1 MFGGGLTCLALADQN
16 AMGFISTIHELASAE
31 RKFYCTLSKVKSQ
44 ILSPLL
50 SRGMEP
56 IVLLIAHLVEF
67 VDCYCVDIACTHS
80 VVMQLVWPCLWVRP
94 PCCCFKSWLVVS
106 ASFAIWQ
113 DSTQYPSPTS
123 CSEAKWS
130 KHWSWSRTQTF
141 SWTRIKSKGE
151 SHFSV
156 LPLPLRLTLSLSLET
171 EW

>member
-44 ILSPLL
+44 IWAPFCPVVWNRLFTHCSF
-50 SRGMEP
+50 
-56 IVLLIAHLVEF
+56 VEF

-113 DSTQYPSPTS
+113 EQHSVSLTNVLQRGKVIKTLVLIKNTDIFMDTYKEWVGVGDMT
-123 CSEAKWS
+123 KILY
-130 KHWSWSRTQTF
+130 HDMTNFISR
-141 SWTRIKSKGE
+141 
-151 SHFSV
+151 
-156 LPLPLRLTLSLSLET
+156 
-171 EW
+171 